1 MACFTAKEMQL
12 ECKHRVSGRL
22 LNLNRIDDLLRASY
36 AIMGAFNKRGSLDI
50 FGDAA
55 RGDVEINA
63 AEVSAIEDFDKDF
76 TMI

>member
-1 MACFTAKEMQL
+1 
-12 ECKHRVSGRL
+12 
-22 LNLNRIDDLLRASY
+22 
-36 AIMGAFNKRGSLDI
+36 MGAFNKRGSLDI